1 MQSDAAG
8 KLFDS
13 LRFWRRPPQAT
24 GSKEDMQ
31 DAWALIRAGQFAAAE
46 SACRGLLRAHPTH
59 LEALH
64 CLAALHQRAG
74 RHAEAVPL
82 LEKVLTLAP
91 GNVPAHTNLVD
102 SLARLERLVEAEALL
117 NRVLGLEPDSAAAA
131 RNLAH
136 TCERL
141 ARFAEME
148 ACSRKAIELEPAN
161 AEGHL
166 LLGSS
171 LRQLGRATEALA
183 EFDQAGSL
191 VPSDPVILANR
202 GHVLCDMGRIEEGVA
217 AYRQSIRLRP
227 DYAQTYYLLASA
239 RRQKS
244 WDGDLKAMER
254 MYRDPV
260 TTDDQRL
267 FLAFGLGK
275 ACEDLGRHD
284 EAFAYFAEGNR
295 LRRAIS
301 PYSIADDEAFIGR
314 LKSAFDAGFFARHQG
329 LGSPDRRP
337 IFVLG
342 MPRSGTTLV
351 EQILAS
357 HPQVHGG
364 GELADM
370 DAVTRPVLDGLP
382 GSLRRLARAD
392 WERLAARYLA
402 RLAAREATR
411 PRMTD
416 KMPQNFLRIGMI
428 ATMLPAASIVHCVRD
443 PLDTCISAY
452 KNHFA
457 SAGLLWSYDLDD
469 AGRYYQLYADLMA
482 HWRVVLPGRLIE
494 VRYESLVAD
503 PEPEIRR
510 LLDACGLPFDAACL
524 DFHRS
529 QRAVLTRSF
538 AQVRRPVYGDSVRG
552 ARRYEKHLGPL
563 LAALGP
569 YAAAD

>member
-1 MQSDAAG
+1 MQSGAAG
-8 KLFDS
+8 RLIDS
-13 LRFWRRPPQAT
+13 LRFWRRPQPT

-31 DAWALIRAGQFAAAE
+31 EAWALIRAGQYVAAE
-46 SACRGLLRAHPTH
+46 SACRTLVRANPAH

-82 LEKVLTLAP
+82 LDKVLALAP
-91 GNVPAHTNLVD
+91 GNVPAHANLAD
-102 SLARLERLVEAEALL
+102 SLARLGRLVEAEA
-117 NRVLGLEPDSAAAA
+117 VLDRGLALAPDSAAAA
-131 RNLAH
+131 RNLARA
-136 TCERL
+136 CEGL
-141 ARFAEME
+141 ARFSDTEV
-148 ACSRKAIELEPAN
+148 CSRKAIALEPDHV
-161 AEGHL
+161 EGHL
-166 LLGSS
+166 LLGVG
-171 LRQLGRATEALA
+171 LRQLGRSAEALA
-183 EFDQAGSL
+183 AYDQAARL
-191 VPSDPVILANR
+191 VPNDPVILANR
-202 GHVLCDMGRIEEGVA
+202 GNVLCDMGRIEEGVA

-227 DYAQTYYLLASA
+227 DYAQTYYLLVSA

-254 MYRDPV
+254 MYREPA

-275 ACEDLGRHD
+275 ACEDLGRYD

-295 LRRAIS
+295 LRRALS

-314 LKSAFDAGFFARHQG
+314 LKAAFDASFFARHQG

-342 MPRSGTTLV
+342 LPRSGTTLI

-364 GELADM
+364 GELPDM
-370 DAVTRPVLDGLP
+370 DAVTRPVLDDLP
-382 GSLRRLARAD
+382 GALRHLRPAD
-392 WERLAARYLA
+392 WQQLAARYLA
-402 RLAAREATR
+402 RLAARESTKAHI
-411 PRMTD
+411 TD

-428 ATMLPAASIVHCVRD
+428 ATMLPNASIVHCVRD
-443 PLDTCISAY
+443 PLDTCLSAY

-457 SAGLLWSYDLDD
+457 SAGLLWSYDLADT
-469 AGRYYQLYADLMA
+469 GRYYRLYAGLMA
-482 HWRVVLPGRLIE
+482 HWRAVLPGRLIE
-494 VRYESLVAD
+494 VHYEALVAD
-503 PEPEIRR
+503 PETEIHR

-524 DFHRS
+524 EFHRS
-529 QRAVLTRSF
+529 RRAVLTRSF
-538 AQVRRPVYGDSVRG
+538 AQVRRPVYSDSVRG

-563 LAALGP
+563 IAALGP
-569 YAAAD
+569 DAAS